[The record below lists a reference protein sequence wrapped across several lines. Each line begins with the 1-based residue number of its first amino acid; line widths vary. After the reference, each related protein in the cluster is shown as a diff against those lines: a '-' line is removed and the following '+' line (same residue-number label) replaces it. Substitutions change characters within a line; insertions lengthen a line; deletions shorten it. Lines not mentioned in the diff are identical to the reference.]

1 LINADSSLDP
11 VSQPEKA
18 GLDVTEM
25 FAQGRDDDAEANAA
39 GMLLDDAEPSRPAHK
54 PAGKP
59 RQTATSRQAPET
71 DDALASPDAELAD
84 AAHDS
89 PASGATE
96 VFTQVAGP
104 SPAKGA
110 TNLAGDAAGTGS
122 PKLRS
127 STGAPASSGTAAT
140 GPPSSKILQKSGSLG
155 DYRLLKKL
163 GAGGMGT
170 VYLAQQASLER
181 TVALKVLSKELAAK
195 PAFVQRFQRE
205 ARLMARLDHPNIL
218 RCLDVGAVA
227 GHHYLAMEYVDGGS
241 LQDWLK
247 KLTKIEL
254 GDALHVTL
262 ACARALQHAH
272 DLNMIHRDVKP
283 DNLLLTGKGV
293 VKLAD
298 LGLAKASDDDLSL
311 TRTGTGAGTPLYMAP
326 EQARDAKNV
335 DHRSDIYAIGCMLYC
350 FLTGKLPFAGE
361 TLLEVIE
368 AKTKG
373 KFTPARRL
381 NGDIPP
387 RLDLILDKTLAPNPS
402 HRYQS
407 CAELVVDLE
416 ALELANDHLSFLG
429 PAPAARKQAP
439 DTAGPK
445 SSTRSPATSTPPRP
459 SQRPAPT
466 TGPAHNAGPPAEPVS
481 GDSWFI
487 RLPLP
492 SGKTV
497 DKKTSR
503 ADLVALI
510 KDGTLTA
517 DTKVSRTL
525 TGAYRN
531 ASTHPEL
538 SSLIQS
544 MTVKAASDRKSQKY
558 RELYAQIEQEGD
570 QRRRSQWL
578 RNLKARLGGFV
589 GFVFWMFFIAG
600 LLAGGV
606 YGVWWLVQKYGS

>member
-1 LINADSSLDP
+1 MEKRPAGNQPGGSKKPAAPPPPDSDTIVTADSGVDP
-11 VSQPEKA
+11 ENRPEKA
-18 GLDVTEM
+18 SLDVTEV

-39 GMLLDDAEPSRPAHK
+39 HMLLDDAEPVQPVHK

-59 RQTATSRQAPET
+59 RSTLPRQAAPET
-71 DDALASPDAELAD
+71 DDALASPTPQ
-84 AAHDS
+84 HPSGPPHKS
-89 PASGATE
+89 PAGGATE
-96 VFTQVAGP
+96 VFTQ
-104 SPAKGA
+104 PAAIK
-110 TNLAGDAAGTGS
+110 
-122 PKLRS
+122 
-127 STGAPASSGTAAT
+127 
-140 GPPSSKILQKSGSLG
+140 GPPSSKAPQKTGSLG

-247 KLTKIEL
+247 KLTKFEL

-272 DLNMIHRDVKP
+272 ELNMIHRDVKP

-335 DHRSDIYAIGCMLYC
+335 DHRSDIYALGCMLYC
-350 FLTGKLPFAGE
+350 FVTGQLPFAGE

-387 RLDLILDKTLAPNPS
+387 RLDLILDKTLAPNPN

-407 CAELVVDLE
+407 CAELVADLE

-429 PAPAARKQAP
+429 PAPAAGKQAAP
-439 DTAGPK
+439 AGAPK
-445 SSTRSPATSTPPRP
+445 SAPRP
-459 SQRPAPT
+459 SATSAPTRPPERPAPT
-466 TGPAHNAGPPAEPVS
+466 TGPARKPEPQPEAEAG
-481 GDSWFI
+481 DNWFI

-492 SGKTV
+492 GGKTV

-531 ASTHPEL
+531 ASTHPEV

-544 MTVKAASDRKSQKY
+544 LSIKASSDRKSQKY

-606 YGVWWLVQKYGS
+606 YGVWWLIQKYGS

>member
-1 LINADSSLDP
+1 LINADSNLDP
-11 VSQPEKA
+11 VNQSEKA

-25 FAQGRDDDAEANAA
+25 FAQGRDDDAEAH
-39 GMLLDDAEPSRPAHK
+39 EP
-54 PAGKP
+54 PAG
-59 RQTATSRQAPET
+59 
-71 DDALASPDAELAD
+71 
-84 AAHDS
+84 
-89 PASGATE
+89 GATE
-96 VFTQVAGP
+96 VFTQVAGE

-110 TNLAGDAAGTGS
+110 TNLAGDAAATGN
-122 PKLRS
+122 PKPS
-127 STGAPASSGTAAT
+127 AGAGAPASTGAAAT
-140 GPPSSKILQKSGSLG
+140 GPPSSKALQKTGSLG
-155 DYRLLKKL
+155 DYRLIKKL

-218 RCLDVGAVA
+218 RCLDVGAFA

-247 KLTKIEL
+247 KLTKFEL

-381 NGDIPP
+381 NGEIPP
-387 RLDLILDKTLAPNPS
+387 RLDLILDKTLAPNPN

-407 CAELVVDLE
+407 CGELVADLE

-429 PAPAARKQAP
+429 PAAAARKQAP

-445 SSTRSPATSTPPRP
+445 SATRPPATSTPPRP
-459 SQRPAPT
+459 SQRPAPA
-466 TGPAHNAGPPAEPVS
+466 TGPADPQAEPAS

-492 SGKTV
+492 GGKTV

-517 DTKVSRTL
+517 DTKVGRTL

-544 MTVKAASDRKSQKY
+544 MSVKAASDRKSQKY

-606 YGVWWLVQKYGS
+606 YGVWWLIQKYGS